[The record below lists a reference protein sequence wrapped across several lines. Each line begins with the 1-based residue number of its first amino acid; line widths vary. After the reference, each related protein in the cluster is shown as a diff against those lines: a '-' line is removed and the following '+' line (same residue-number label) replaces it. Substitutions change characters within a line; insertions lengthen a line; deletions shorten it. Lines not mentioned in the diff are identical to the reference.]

1 MSGVPHVEVVYRLHM
16 RQEHCSAEH
25 LHLQHA
31 NSVYYA
37 FAMAHCC
44 AQNQVPKHSKKMISF
59 AIYQLGYE
67 PRPSAKLPQV

>member
-1 MSGVPHVEVVYRLHM
+1 MNVRDVSGVPHNVVLFSLYM

-44 AQNQVPKHSKKMISF
+44 AQNQVPKHSTKMIYF

-67 PRPSAKLPQV
+67 PRSST